1 MHLDDGRA
9 ADGTQVL
16 APGTAARMHEKQVEL
31 PDLGFLANTWGL
43 GFERFETSDATIIG
57 HDGGTIGQ
65 SAFLRIVPS
74 AGVAVALLTNGGD
87 TMALYADLVGRV
99 LRELAATELPALP
112 TPPAEPA
119 TIAPDRYLGT
129 YTCDLA
135 DLVVS
140 QDDEGRLWL
149 DETPLGIAVELGDIP
164 SRTELV
170 SHRESTLI
178 ALHPDRGMHRVYAFL
193 GDDGAGRAAYLHT
206 GRALVRAGD

>member
-1 MHLDDGRA
+1 M
-9 ADGTQVL
+9 L

-31 PDLGFLANTWGL
+31 PDLGYLANTWGL
-43 GFERFETSDATIIG
+43 GFERFETPGATVIG

-65 SAFLRIVPS
+65 SAFLRVVPD

-87 TMALYADLVGRV
+87 TLALYADLVGRV

-112 TPPAEPA
+112 TPPAVPGHVDA
-119 TIAPDRYLGT
+119 DRYLGT

-135 DLVVS
+135 DLVVT
-140 QDDEGRLWL
+140 QDGEGRLWL
-149 DETPLGIAVELGDIP
+149 DETPKGIAVELGDTP
-164 SRTELV
+164 TRTELV
-170 SHRESTLI
+170 SHRVDSLI

-206 GRALVRAGD
+206 GRALVRADD

>member
-31 PDLGFLANTWGL
+31 PDLGVLADTWGL
-43 GFERFETSDATIIG
+43 GFERFETPDGTIIG

-65 SAFLRIVPS
+65 SAFLRIVPE

-87 TMALYADLVGRV
+87 TMALYADLVGRI
-99 LRELAATELPALP
+99 LRELAGTELPALP

-119 TIAPDRYLGT
+119 PVDADRYLGT
-129 YTCDLA
+129 YACDLA
-135 DLVVS
+135 DLVVI

-149 DETPLGIAVELGDIP
+149 DETPQGVAVEMGDTA
-164 SRTELV
+164 SRT
-170 SHRESTLI
+170 SSS
-178 ALHPDRGMHRVYAFL
+178 P
-193 GDDGAGRAAYLHT
+193 T
-206 GRALVRAGD
+206 GRAR